1 VRTRLLVVGPASCT
15 GATNVPRSDTGGCG
29 AEVPSHSSPYITNEA
44 PKGSKGVHSTMPLVV
59 LIVVIAA
66 IALVA
71 IGLWVVN
78 SVD

>member
-1 VRTRLLVVGPASCT
+1 
-15 GATNVPRSDTGGCG
+15 
-29 AEVPSHSSPYITNEA
+29 
-44 PKGSKGVHSTMPLVV
+44 MPLVV

>member
-1 VRTRLLVVGPASCT
+1 VGVA
-15 GATNVPRSDTGGCG
+15 PRSLAT
-29 AEVPSHSSPYITNEA
+29 VLHKSLTKL
-44 PKGSKGVHSTMPLVV
+44 PKGARGVHSTMPLVV